1 MPVNKHMLKEQYQEL
16 LDNKPW
22 QEMEDHFNS
31 LPIAGVNPITQI
43 DINTEEWIEFTLD
56 NFDLAQQKWE
66 SPKEHY
72 TEYSNK
78 WATVNNALGRNE
90 HNTFELN
97 YGMNGDSNEKLKTLL
112 GTENIEKLKADP
124 DSILMRFIVKMP
136 GHGIAWHQDDAGSY
150 KKKFPDADT
159 SKLKRLWFSVQDWKD
174 GHAFQISKT
183 VISNWSKGAVYQIPF
198 GLGHASSNFGYTPQY
213 TVSFTG
219 IIND

>member
-1 MPVNKHMLKEQYQEL
+1 MLKDEYKKII
-16 LDNKPW
+16 DDKPW
-22 QEMEDHFNS
+22 QEMEDHFDG
-31 LPIAGVNPITQI
+31 LPVADVTQITQL
-43 DINTEEWIEFTLD
+43 DIKTEAWIKFTVH
-56 NFDLAQQKWE
+56 NFELAQQKWE
-66 SPKEHY
+66 SPKKHFTGNEA
-72 TEYSNK
+72 K
-78 WATVNNALGRNE
+78 WAKVNNALGRNE

-97 YGMNGDSNEKLKTLL
+97 YGMNGDSNEKLKRLL
-112 GTENIEKLKADP
+112 GTENIKKLKADP

-136 GHGIAWHQDDAGSY
+136 GHGIAWHHDDAGSY
-150 KKKFPDADT
+150 KKKFSNVDV

-198 GLGHASSNFGYTPQY
+198 GVGHASSNFGYNPQY